1 MKDYLVEI
9 NNLFPVRRKEDE
21 KSAFYE
27 YVCSELG
34 QEKVKLEQLDK
45 NNNIVIGNVQEAIVV
60 ITAHYDTPAASLV
73 PNFMIPANKVIG
85 TLIALC
91 YPLAMALFS
100 IMVAFGSGALFS
112 LDDSTI
118 MFIYLIL
125 YFSLFFGSTRFIS
138 NKNNKND
145 NTSGVSAVMTLASS
159 ITSDKVA
166 FILFDNEEKGLLG
179 SKAYN
184 KKHKELMMDKLVIN
198 LDCVGNGDN
207 MIVITKEDAER
218 TVEYEL
224 LRKTLSTEDNTYSV
238 HYVPF
243 KKSSGLSD
251 HRSFPRSICVMA
263 ANKGNFV
270 KFITGRIH
278 TSRDTVVN
286 SENISFL
293 CNRLSEFIGIL

>member
-34 QEKVKLEQLDK
+34 QERVKLEQLDK
-45 NNNIVIGNVQEAIVV
+45 NNNIVIGNVQEARVV

-112 LDDSTI
+112 LDDSII
-118 MFIYLIL
+118 MFIYLVL
-125 YFSLFFGSTRFIS
+125 YFSLFFGSTRLIS

-184 KKHKELMMDKLVIN
+184 KNHKELMKDKLVIN
-198 LDCVGNGDN
+198 LDCVGNGNN
-207 MIVITKEDAER
+207 MIFITKEDAER
-218 TVEYEL
+218 KEEYEL
-224 LRKTLSTEDNTYSV
+224 LRDAFSKPSKSFAV
-238 HYVPF
+238 HYIPY
-243 KKSSGLSD
+243 KKSCGFSD
-251 HRSFPRSICVMA
+251 HRSFPCSVCVMA
-263 ANKGNFV
+263 ANKGKIV
-270 KFITGRIH
+270 RFITGRIH
-278 TSRDTVVN
+278 TSRDTVADG
-286 SENISFL
+286 ENISFL
-293 CNRLSEFIGIL
+293 CSHLSDYINNL